1 MFLSCRQILLWDHLK
16 EHEEAGHMAPTR
28 EKRNEY
34 GLSVGEI

>member
-16 EHEEAGHMAPTR
+16 EHEEGHVAPTR